1 MAGKITLYVRDE
13 DLWDRARRVSGPGG
27 LSDMVQRCLQDWLE
41 RTGGAALPSPS
52 PLERARR
59 LRQDV
64 EELVRVMERQSPEPG
79 RPPSQR
85 SRSVARRGPRG
96 GR

>member
-13 DLWDRARRVSGPGG
+13 DLWNRARRVSGPGG

-41 RTGGAALPSPS
+41 RTGGAVLPAPS
-52 PLERARR
+52 PLERARK

-64 EELVRVMERQSPEPG
+64 EELVRVIERQSPELG
-79 RPPSQR
+79 RSPSPPSR
-85 SRSVARRGPRG
+85 PVTRRGSR
-96 GR
+96 RAR